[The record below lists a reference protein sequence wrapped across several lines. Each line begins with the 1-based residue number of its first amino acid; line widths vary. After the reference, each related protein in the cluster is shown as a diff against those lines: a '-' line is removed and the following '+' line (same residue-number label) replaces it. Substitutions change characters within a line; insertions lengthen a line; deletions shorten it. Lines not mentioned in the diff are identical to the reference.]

1 MDDFAE
7 NERTEYGAGDTASE
21 KARLLSDLP
30 SVEDLPRKAEEA
42 APVERTPYVHKRAP
56 RRTIEAIDDLADD
69 ESSTV
74 YTHESD
80 IAIGGMVSDGR
91 YRRARAEVSQFQ
103 KNNRYGQYL
112 EVPKGRR
119 SIFVKRESARRR
131 RSVLAALVVIALLAV
146 VAYVVWQLMS
156 KLSLGNLILGDD
168 AAGFI
173 ALTGEAKATAS
184 LVSALLC

>member
-30 SVEDLPRKAEEA
+30 SVEDLPREAEEA

-56 RRTIEAIDDLADD
+56 RRTIEAI

-112 EVPKGRR
+112 EIPKGRR